1 MYTWEPGV
9 GAEPLSSETKLSN
22 VQGRAG
28 LSLALALSLSLS
40 SIYLSPSLASV
51 FFPSPSLNLSRAH
64 RVNFHD
70 LGNTTHMRSCLQYL
84 QVTAVHVSRE
94 TPVFP
99 GDDDHVFYLF
109 LQKQKLAHAVYPL
122 GTKEQLRYLPPS
134 KVPPSK

>member
-1 MYTWEPGV
+1 MLPDQRAGARQRVGAQRTGV

-70 LGNTTHMRSCLQYL
+70 LGNTTHMRSCLSWCL
-84 QVTAVHVSRE
+84 Q
-94 TPVFP
+94 
-99 GDDDHVFYLF
+99 
-109 LQKQKLAHAVYPL
+109 
-122 GTKEQLRYLPPS
+122 
-134 KVPPSK
+134 